1 MANTNAPF
9 GLRPVGHLNGSPYN
23 GAARLYF
30 IDSTDT
36 AGYNV
41 GDLVVETTTT
51 DGMGTPGCTLFG
63 TRESAAS
70 SGVVRG
76 VIVGFGTLA
85 GNFGGQGVLGAD
97 AASLDTVQIPAT
109 KTKDYYVWVC
119 DDPTVVYEAQ
129 TDTIASTALNKNCH
143 FYPAALA
150 SATGFNSASYVLGST
165 ANTTS
170 TFPIKL
176 VGAPNRVDND
186 LSGTGAYAKVY
197 CILNTASLADNTAG
211 V

>member
-51 DGMGTPGCTLFG
+51 DGMGTPGVTLFG

-85 GNFGGQGVLGAD
+85 GNSGGQGVLGAD

-129 TDTIASTALNKNCH
+129 TDSVAATAFNKCCH
-143 FYPAALA
+143 FYPGALP
-150 SATGFNSASYVLGST
+150 SAPVYHSQSYVLGST
-165 ANTTS
+165 ANTTA

-176 VGAPNRVDND
+176 IGAPNRADND
-186 LSGTGAYAKVY
+186 VTAAYAKVY
-197 CILNTASLADNTAG
+197 CILNTASLAANTAG